1 MTDHSDPPHE
11 RLLEQ
16 VVERENL
23 TAAWKQVAR
32 NKGAAGVDGRDIA
45 ETLAF
50 LQEHWSELRRQ
61 ILDGTYRPYPVLRV
75 EIPKPGGGMRKLGI
89 PTVVDRLIQQAIT
102 QVLTPIFDPGFS
114 ESSYG
119 FRPGRSAHD
128 AVHQALRYQQEG
140 RQWVVD
146 MDLQQFFDEVNHDL
160 LMARVG
166 RKVKDK
172 RLKRLIN
179 AYLKAGVMGPD
190 GLHPMEKGTPQGG
203 PLSPLLSN
211 ILLDDLDK
219 ELERRGHCFCRYA
232 DDCNIYVRTRR
243 SGERVMESTTRYIE
257 GVLRLKVNRKKSAV
271 ARPWKRKFL
280 GFTFIKVHG
289 AMRVHIPESSL
300 EKLSNRVKALFHMG
314 RGWNV
319 ARFIQR
325 ALNPFLRG
333 WLNYFRPGVS
343 KRILKS
349 LDFWIR
355 RRLRCLIWR
364 QWKRPRT
371 RIRKL
376 LSLGCPE
383 ELARTGHT
391 RRGPWWCAGTPALK
405 QTLNPAY
412 FRQLGLF
419 GLLENMV

>member
-1 MTDHSDPPHE
+1 
-11 RLLEQ
+11 
-16 VVERENL
+16 
-23 TAAWKQVAR
+23 
-32 NKGAAGVDGRDIA
+32 
-45 ETLAF
+45 
-50 LQEHWSELRRQ
+50 
-61 ILDGTYRPYPVLRV
+61 
-75 EIPKPGGGMRKLGI
+75 
-89 PTVVDRLIQQAIT
+89 
-102 QVLTPIFDPGFS
+102 
-114 ESSYG
+114 
-119 FRPGRSAHD
+119 
-128 AVHQALRYQQEG
+128 
-140 RQWVVD
+140 
-146 MDLQQFFDEVNHDL
+146 MDLQQSFDEVNHDL

-166 RKVKDK
+166 RKVKDG

-179 AYLKAGVMGPD
+179 AYLKAGVMEPD

-232 DDCNIYVRTRR
+232 DDCNLYVRTQR
-243 SGERVMESTTRYIE
+243 SGERVMESITRYIE
-257 GVLRLKVNRKKSAV
+257 SVLKLKVNRSKSAV

-280 GFTFIKVHG
+280 GFTFIKVHRV
-289 AMRVHIPESSL
+289 MRIHLPASSL
-300 EKLSNRVKALFHMG
+300 DKLRHRVKELFHMG

-319 ARFIQR
+319 GRFIQK
-325 ALNPFLRG
+325 ALNPLLRG

-343 KRILKS
+343 KAMLRP

-383 ELARTGHT
+383 ALSRTGHT
-391 RRGPWWCAGTPALK
+391 RRGPWWSAGTPAL
-405 QTLNPAY
+405 THSLNPAY
-412 FRQLGLF
+412 FRQLELF